1 MDVKPVR
8 PINIVLFFAVVLAL
22 MALLSWIFPKE
33 GVKLSEDVNLSFYN
47 LDQINERQPK
57 YVNLDSLLLTSNIT
71 DSMPGDA
78 LKSINLK
85 GNKKAKRTVTN
96 IDTIRAKAS
105 SLRQRIQEIE
115 FPEGKSNMFAPFFYE
130 LKSGRVKNSLIRIL
144 HYGDSQIEGDRITR
158 YLRNRFQKTYSGSGP
173 GLLPCY
179 KPVSESSSMQ
189 ISTTGPWK
197 KHTVMMRSDST
208 FPRENY
214 GILGSCAM
222 LESEDSIVTG
232 SLNYKISR
240 YSYLSVRNFKW
251 ARLFFGRGKGDFEL
265 SIYEKDSL
273 LLKDFVNGEGPLN
286 FFGLQLSHTP
296 EDLTLKVKGSDLPCF
311 YAMSFDQPAG
321 IAVDNIAW
329 RGSRGAEFYKIRTDV
344 LSRFFRQLNVKL
356 IVFQFGVN
364 IVPHIVNNY
373 NFYERQLISQLKH
386 LKQAAGKIPVLV
398 VGVSDMSRKKNGW
411 YESYPN
417 IPKIRDAQRN
427 AAFKSNCAFWDMYE
441 AMGGN
446 NSMPSWVFAKPALAR
461 KDFTHFNFRGS
472 RIIAQMM
479 YNAIMH
485 EFNENASKKKDKKQD
500 EPSHDKTFDK
510 HEHYYK

>member
-1 MDVKPVR
+1 MDIKPVR
-8 PINIVLFFAVVLAL
+8 PINIVLFFALVLAL
-22 MALLSWIFPKE
+22 MALLSWVFPKE
-33 GVKLSEDVNLSFYN
+33 GLHISEDVNLSFYN
-47 LDQINERQPK
+47 LEQINAKQPR
-57 YVNLDSLLLTSNIT
+57 YVNLDSLLLTSNLT
-71 DSMPGDA
+71 DSMPGKA
-78 LKSINLK
+78 LSDINL
-85 GNKKAKRTVTN
+85 GNKEITSTAID
-96 IDTIRAKAS
+96 IDTVRAAAS
-105 SLRQRIQEIE
+105 VLKQRIQKIE
-115 FPEGKSNMFAPFFYE
+115 FPSANTTMFEPFFLE
-130 LKSGRVKNSLIRIL
+130 LKSGRVKQSLIRIL

-158 YLRNRFQKTYSGSGP
+158 YLRNRFQKTFSGSGP

-189 ISTTGPWK
+189 ISSEGPWE
-197 KHTVMMRSDST
+197 KHTVMMSSDST

-214 GILGSCAM
+214 GILGSCAN
-222 LESEDSIVTG
+222 LVSEDSIVSG

-251 ARLFFGRGKGDFEL
+251 ARLFFGRGAGNFEL
-265 SIYEKDSL
+265 AIYEKDSL
-273 LLKDFVNGEGPLN
+273 LLKDMVNGEGPLN
-286 FFGLQLSHTP
+286 FFGLQLNHTP
-296 EDLTLKVKGSDLPCF
+296 EDLTIKVKGSELPYF
-311 YAMSFDQPAG
+311 YAMSFDQPVG

-329 RGSRGAEFYKIRTDV
+329 RGSRGAEFYKIRTEV

-373 NFYERQLISQLKH
+373 NFYERQLIRQLKH
-386 LKQAAGKIPVLV
+386 LKQAAGEIPVLV
-398 VGVSDMSRKKNGW
+398 VGVSDMSRKKSGW

-417 IPKIRDAQRN
+417 ITKIRDAQRN

-446 NSMPSWVFAKPALAR
+446 NSMPSWVFAEPALAR
-461 KDFTHFNFRGS
+461 KDFTHFNFRGA

-485 EFNENASKKKDKKQD
+485 EYTKYATEKKEKNQADKL
-500 EPSHDKTFDK
+500 
-510 HEHYYK
+510 